1 MSIFRRA
8 AAAATVFVFSVAGLA
23 QDASAQNGTP
33 CLTQNECD
41 LRMDLRDTAARRA
54 EYARNVKNQEDA
66 HAAAMQLQIEAR
78 AQAKGDRNDKLAA
91 ILQRRRDAY
100 AHSQH

>member
-1 MSIFRRA
+1 MFIIRRA
-8 AAAATVFVFSVAGLA
+8 TVAATLFVGSLAGLT
-23 QDASAQNGTP
+23 QSASAQNGTP
-33 CLTQNECD
+33 CMTQSECD
-41 LRMDLRDTAARRA
+41 LRTDLRDTAARRA
-54 EYARNVKNQEDA
+54 EYARNVQNQEDA
-66 HAAAMQLQIEAR
+66 HAAAMQLQNEAR

>member
-1 MSIFRRA
+1 MSIIRRA
-8 AAAATVFVFSVAGLA
+8 AAAVTLIVASVTGVA
-23 QDASAQNGTP
+23 QSASAQNGTP
-33 CLTQNECD
+33 CMTQSECD
-41 LRMDLRDTAARRA
+41 LRTDLRDTAARRA

-66 HAAAMQLQIEAR
+66 HAAAMQLQNEAR

-100 AHSQH
+100 ARSQH